1 MGVNGIYGLS
11 GSGLDIESLVK
22 MGMMNKQNQYD
33 KMYQNQMWQTWMKEA
48 YVDVYNQTKEFK
60 DAMSAFKLQS
70 NMSAMKATSSDTSAV
85 TATANGA
92 AAAMS
97 HKVTVSKVASN
108 AYMLTADGE
117 KIERHSTL
125 KPNSNNL
132 SDVLYKSV
140 STTDNGDG
148 TYKYTLTLADGSTKT
163 VNGSDTAISI
173 DFRDRADRDDTY
185 TLTYTY
191 DDLIQEGK
199 TLYDFASAVAKTG
212 ANIQG
217 SYDSA
222 NDSFSLYN
230 KTSGKDNIIGI
241 VGNNADS
248 VQLLNS
254 LKLGVYDANAAN
266 PTNALSGP
274 ITFKSEDTMETVKT
288 ATGAKTLAQSTSIKD
303 VLGLTATLTDTG
315 TTGASGEKNYTLNVK
330 GQDGVDITITDTLAN
345 LKDAKA
351 YSMTL
356 SNGSKTAD
364 VDFTYGDLF
373 NLGETKTGNL
383 QSTGTLS
390 DLANKINEV
399 SKDKTMGITATYD
412 EANDSFSMV
421 NISGKAE
428 LTGTN
433 TGDINDKI
441 SAQMVSALNLESS
454 SSATFLQA
462 ASGTKT
468 ADLATLFGYT
478 AQIKKASG
486 ENYRMDIMQGSTVVA
501 SYTGGMSAYANKENS
516 VAAKQVA
523 VSFEI
528 NDGDKTTNVELTFG
542 DFIDFN
548 RFETGSN
555 LMYNNADVKST
566 SGWHQLNFDN
576 NLSTLA
582 DRINEAAAADGNNV
596 QASYDGTNGFTLY
609 NLDGTAS
616 ITGSSVSTLTNN
628 LNLQDSTVSSG
639 VVSKGISRVNDNS
652 TDNYL
657 KDILG
662 VTAVS
667 SSQDAS
673 GNYTVTLKDSKGQET
688 TYTGTKDQLAKQE
701 IFSMSVGDSNK
712 SADISFTLSDIF
724 DLSNLGTDKQLTT
737 NRATDLSTLASRIE
751 KAATDNSLDVKVSYD
766 TATNKFTLS
775 NDKGHANLTGND
787 ALGSTLASNLGLAQ
801 SPADVANKYQSTAG
815 SNANVNIDGKNY
827 DLDTNVKT
835 VAGVTYTFNSPTEVG
850 KTATVTVNQDTDT
863 IVDNVK
869 KFVEAY
875 NTLLDS
881 LNSKLSEERYSDYK
895 PLTKEQESE
904 MTEEQIKKWNEK
916 AKSGLLY
923 HDSNIRSIVSDM
935 REALYTP
942 VDAVD
947 SKYNSLSAIGITTTN
962 TKGHITLDED
972 KLRTALA
979 DDPDCVYQLFAS
991 DQDSAYISGT
1001 TSTNKLSSYE
1011 KKSDYRNTGV
1021 ANRLYNLMGTHM
1033 SSLESYGGVSTSTDD
1048 QSYLGKL
1055 IANMQTRMDAF
1066 KTMMKSYESKLYNK
1080 YDAMEVALSK
1090 LGTQLSYITG

>member
-48 YVDVYNQTKEFK
+48 YVDVYNQTREFK

-117 KIERHSTL
+117 KIERQSTL

-132 SDVLYKSV
+132 SDVLYKNV
-140 STTDNGDG
+140 STNDNGDG

-254 LKLGVYDANAAN
+254 LKLGVYDANAAD

-274 ITFKSEDTMETVKT
+274 ITFASEDTMATVKT

-303 VLGLTATLTDTG
+303 VLGLKGTLTDAG
-315 TTGASGEKNYTLNVK
+315 SGQYTLNVTGK
-330 GQDGVDITITDTLAN
+330 DGVNITVTDTLDN
-345 LKDAKA
+345 LKAAKA
-351 YSMTL
+351 YGMTL
-356 SNGSKTAD
+356 SDGSNTAA
-364 VDFTYGDLF
+364 VDFTFGELF
-373 NLGETKTGNL
+373 NLDKTGNL
-383 QSTGTLS
+383 QSTGTLA
-390 DLANKINEV
+390 DLADKINQV
-399 SKDKTMGITATYD
+399 STANSMGITATYD

-428 LTGTN
+428 LAGAT
-433 TGDINDKI
+433 DDKI
-441 SAQMVSALNLESS
+441 GAQMVSALNLESS

-462 ASGTKT
+462 DSGTTGKT
-468 ADLATLFGYT
+468 LGSLLGYT
-478 AQIKKASG
+478 GARLKSLGTGYYQI
-486 ENYRMDIMQGSTVVA
+486 DLLQGSTVAA
-501 SYTGGMSAYANKENS
+501 SFTSAKSDFFAQENG
-516 VAAKQVA
+516 VAAAQKA
-523 VSFEI
+523 VSLEI
-528 NDGDKTTNVELTFG
+528 NDGSKTTTVDLKLG
-542 DFIDFN
+542 DILNFAQIAPHDGGMRVN
-548 RFETGSN
+548 G
-555 LMYNNADVKST
+555 ADVTSG
-566 SGWHQLNFDN
+566 SGWHNLTFDN
-576 NLSTLA
+576 TLSTLA
-582 DRINEAAAADGNNV
+582 DRINKAAEADGNNV
-596 QASYDGTNGFTLY
+596 RASYDAANGFVLY
-609 NLDGTAS
+609 NPNGTAD
-616 ITGSSVSTLTNN
+616 ITGSNAGTLTAN
-628 LNLQDSTVSSG
+628 LQLQDSSVSSS

-667 SSQDAS
+667 SQQDAS
-673 GNYTVTLKDSKGQET
+673 GKYTVTLKDSKGQET
-688 TYTGTKDQLAKQE
+688 TYTGTRDELAAQE
-701 IFSMSVGDSNK
+701 IFSMSIGDSNK

-737 NRATDLSTLASRIE
+737 NRNTDLSTLKDRINATASSEGIGVE
-751 KAATDNSLDVKVSYD
+751 ATYD
-766 TATNKFTLS
+766 TTTNKFTLS
-775 NDKGHANLTGND
+775 NPNGHANLNGND
-787 ALGSTLASNLGLAQ
+787 ALGSALSSNLGLAQ
-801 SPADVANKYQSTAG
+801 SATDVAQKYQTTAG
-815 SNANVNIDGKNY
+815 SNAMVNIDGKNY

-835 VAGVTYTFNSPTEVG
+835 VAGVTYTFNSPTEPG

-881 LNSKLSEERYSDYK
+881 LNDKLSEERYSDYK

-947 SKYNSLSAIGITTTN
+947 SKYNSLSAIGITTNT

-991 DQDSAYISGT
+991 DQDSSYISGT